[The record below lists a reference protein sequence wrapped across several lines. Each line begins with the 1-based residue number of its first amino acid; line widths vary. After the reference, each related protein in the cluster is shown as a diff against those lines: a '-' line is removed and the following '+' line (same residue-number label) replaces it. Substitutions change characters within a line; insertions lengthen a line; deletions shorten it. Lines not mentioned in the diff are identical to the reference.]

1 MGVDSIV
8 GRLGSAM
15 HTYRAGEIIRAACAS
30 CRCGLVDSGE
40 GEAMTTAW
48 RIACGQ
54 HFDNKDGKI
63 FSTSGPHQTRK
74 ASGRSHGQNTDHYS
88 LRVEKNGADKKK
100 RRLLRGRGRLRAESA
115 CGLWLFD

>member
-1 MGVDSIV
+1 
-8 GRLGSAM
+8 
-15 HTYRAGEIIRAACAS
+15 
-30 CRCGLVDSGE
+30 
-40 GEAMTTAW
+40 MTTAW

-54 HFDNKDGKI
+54 HFDDKDGKI

-115 CGLWLFD
+115 CGLWLLIVKFAFSEWTSSVFGRLDSGLVIGGTF